1 MRRRHRFP
9 PPEILSKCSR
19 MTCLNR
25 KFGYVEFAS
34 EEDRTKA
41 LELNGKKVMGQEM
54 KLDMPRSK
62 ESNQEGKKGTI
73 TLPQGTPTFNIELL

>member
-1 MRRRHRFP
+1 MGELLP
-9 PPEILSKCSR
+9 PLPPSLELVPKCAR
-19 MTCLNR
+19 MTCLHR

-41 LELNGKKVMGQEM
+41 LELNGKKVLGQEM

-62 ESNQEGKKGTI
+62 ESSQEGKKGAA
-73 TLPQGTPTFNIELL
+73 TLPLSTL

>member
-1 MRRRHRFP
+1 M
-9 PPEILSKCSR
+9 KWSR
-19 MTCLNR
+19 KLLGWLAPHR

-41 LELNGKKVMGQEM
+41 LELNGKKVLGQEM

-62 ESNQEGKKGTI
+62 ESNQEGKKGGG
-73 TLPQGTPTFNIELL
+73 TLPLCGFFIFLFFLDVE